1 MPNQVTFHNG
11 GAFST
16 SFSVQWNGGQTGRT
30 GVIAS
35 GDTITVDLTA
45 IRIPANES
53 CWARAYIIGGPNHDS
68 GDNFNYSASD
78 GSTAIYTITGGTL
91 TPSFSLS
98 ISSGGMKASALSA
111 NGSKQLT
118 ADDQRGRYVKFF
130 DSGAFSC
137 NFSVQWN
144 GGQTLRTETVNAGQ
158 STDTLD
164 LTQYLNLPTGT
175 SCWARVYIDG
185 GVNHDSGRNFTYD
198 PNSQAT
204 ISYTV
209 SGGSLTPSF
218 D

>member
-1 MPNQVTFHNG
+1 MPNQVAFHNG

-30 GVIAS
+30 NVVAS
-35 GDTITVDLTA
+35 GDTINLDLTA
-45 IRIPANES
+45 IAIPENTS

-68 GDNFNYSASD
+68 GDNFNYSSTD
-78 GSTAIYTITGGTL
+78 DSTAIYTITGGTL
-91 TPSFSLS
+91 NPSFSLS
-98 ISSGGMKASALSA
+98 ISGAGIKTSALSA
-111 NGSKQLT
+111 NGCKQL
-118 ADDQRGRYVKFF
+118 ADGDESGRYVKFF

-144 GGQTLRTETVNAGQ
+144 GGQTLRTEKVNAGQ

-164 LTQYLNLPTGT
+164 LNQYVQLPAGT

-185 GVNHDSGRNFTYD
+185 GVNHDSERNFNYD

-204 ISYTV
+204 ITYTV
-209 SGGSLTPSF
+209 DGGSLTPSF
-218 D
+218 N